1 MCNAICRIIA
11 IVSLMT
17 LVVPSARALGG
28 AAPHFDENR
37 IRAAFI
43 FNVTLFVE
51 WPANALTGSTF
62 VIAVAGD
69 DRLATALDEG
79 VRGKRWR
86 GRELN
91 VKRLEPT
98 EESCGCQLLFVSS
111 SDGRRSSELL
121 RAVNG
126 KPVLTVGETP
136 AFLRDGGALH
146 FYTEDD
152 HLRFH
157 INLQNAERAG
167 LRVGSQLLR
176 LATR

>member
-1 MCNAICRIIA
+1 MLATPL
-11 IVSLMT
+11 VSMLLAVMH
-17 LVVPSARALGG
+17 VPFVRA
-28 AAPHFDENR
+28 AAPQIDENR
-37 IRAAFI
+37 VRAAFI

-51 WPANALTGSTF
+51 WPAHALTGPTF

-69 DRLATALDEG
+69 DRLAAMIEEG

-86 GRELN
+86 GRELS
-91 VKRLEPT
+91 VRRLDPT
-98 EESCGCQLLFVSS
+98 EDSCGCQLLFVSS
-111 SDGRRSSELL
+111 SDSRRSSELL

-126 KPVLTVGETP
+126 KPILTVGETP

-157 INLQNAERAG
+157 VNVENAERAG